1 MTGSDLSELASV
13 TLTQAEYERYSRHL
27 ILPGVGLEGQKKLK
41 AAKVLCVGTGG
52 LGSPVLLYLAAAGIG
67 RLGIVDF
74 DTVDISN
81 LQRQIIHTVAWVGQS
96 KAQSAKERIAQLN
109 PHCQVD
115 VYETQLNASNALD
128 IIANYD
134 VVVDGTDNFPTRYLV
149 NDACTLLN
157 KPFIYGSILWFEGQV
172 SVFNYRGGPTYR
184 DLFPEPP
191 PPGAVP
197 SCAEGGVLG
206 VLCGV
211 IGSLQATETIKVIL
225 GLGDTLSGRL
235 LIYNALKMQFRELK
249 LRPHPDR
256 PVIKELI
263 DYEQFCGITR
273 AKQQEQ
279 QMQAEIPEITVQELH
294 QRLTTQAAQTLLI
307 DVRNP
312 GEYEVARIPGS
323 VLIPLAELEQGPGL
337 EKLTQMWGDREL
349 VVHCKSGV
357 RSLKALHLIKE
368 KTGRVGLNVKGG
380 ILAWSREIDPS
391 VPQY

>member
-1 MTGSDLSELASV
+1 MTGNHYLEPASV

-115 VYETQLNASNALD
+115 VYETQLRASNALD

-172 SVFNYRGGPTYR
+172 SVFNYQGGPTYR

-279 QMQAEIPEITVQELH
+279 QMQAEIPEITVQELQ

-368 KTGRVGLNVKGG
+368 KTGRVGMNVKGG

>member
-13 TLTQAEYERYSRHL
+13 TLTRAEYERYSRHL

-115 VYETQLNASNALD
+115 VYETQLRASNALD

-172 SVFNYRGGPTYR
+172 SVFNYQGGPTYR

-279 QMQAEIPEITVQELH
+279 QMQAEIPEITVQELQ

-368 KTGRVGLNVKGG
+368 KTGRVGMNVKGG

>member
-1 MTGSDLSELASV
+1 MTGNHYLEPASV

-172 SVFNYRGGPTYR
+172 SVFNYQGGPTYR

-225 GLGDTLSGRL
+225 GLGDILSGRL

-279 QMQAEIPEITVQELH
+279 QMQAEIPEITVQQLQ
-294 QRLTTQAAQTLLI
+294 QRLTTQPAKTLLV

>member
-115 VYETQLNASNALD
+115 VYETQLRASNALD

-172 SVFNYRGGPTYR
+172 SVFNYQGGPTYR

-225 GLGDTLSGRL
+225 GLGDILSGRL

>member
-96 KAQSAKERIAQLN
+96 KAQSAQERIAQLN

-115 VYETQLNASNALD
+115 VYETQLRASNALD

-172 SVFNYRGGPTYR
+172 SVFNYQGGPTYR

-225 GLGDTLSGRL
+225 GLGDILSGRL

-279 QMQAEIPEITVQELH
+279 QMQAEIPEITVQELQ
-294 QRLTTQAAQTLLI
+294 QRLTTQPAKILLV

>member
-1 MTGSDLSELASV
+1 MVMLNN
-13 TLTQAEYERYSRHL
+13 AEISRYSRHL
-27 ILPGVGLEGQKKLK
+27 ILPEFGMDGQRKLK
-41 AAKVLCVGTGG
+41 QSSVLLIGTGG
-52 LGSPVLLYLAAAGIG
+52 LGSPLALYLAAAGVGHIG
-67 RLGIVDF
+67 LVDF
-74 DTVDISN
+74 DVVDESN
-81 LQRQIIHTVAWVGQS
+81 LQRQIIHGTSTVGVA
-96 KAQSAKERIAQLN
+96 KTESAKRRLHDLN
-109 PHCQVD
+109 PHIEITT
-115 VYETQLNASNALD
+115 YETQITAANALD
-128 IIANYD
+128 LMRPYD
-134 VVVDGTDNFPTRYLV
+134 VIVDGTDNFPTRYLV

-172 SVFNYRGGPTYR
+172 SVFNYQGGPTYR

-235 LIYNALKMQFRELK
+235 LLYNALKMQFRELK
-249 LRPHPDR
+249 LRPHPNR

-263 DYEQFCGITR
+263 DYEQFCGITQAR
-273 AKQQEQ
+273 QQEQ
-279 QMQAEIPEITVQELH
+279 TMQAEIPEITVQELH
-294 QRLTTQAAQTLLI
+294 QRLTQQPQQTLLV

-312 GEYEVARIPGS
+312 GEYEVARIAGS
-323 VLIPLAELEQGPGL
+323 VLIPLPELEQGAGL
-337 EKLTQMWGDREL
+337 EKLNQIWGDQEL

-368 KTGRVGLNVKGG
+368 KTGRVGMNVKGG

>member
-1 MTGSDLSELASV
+1 MTGNHYLEPASV

-225 GLGDTLSGRL
+225 GLGDILSGRL

-349 VVHCKSGV
+349 VVHCKSGM

>member
-1 MTGSDLSELASV
+1 MTGNHYLEPASV

-172 SVFNYRGGPTYR
+172 SVFNYQGGPTYR

-225 GLGDTLSGRL
+225 GLGDILSGRL

-337 EKLTQMWGDREL
+337 EKLTQMWGDKEL
-349 VVHCKSGV
+349 IVHCKSGM

-368 KTGRVGLNVKGG
+368 KTGRVGMNVKGG

>member
-1 MTGSDLSELASV
+1 MTSGELVA
-13 TLTQAEYERYSRHL
+13 LTQAEYERYSRHL

-67 RLGIVDF
+67 RLGIIDF

-81 LQRQIIHTVAWVGQS
+81 LQRQIIHTVARVGQS

-115 VYETQLNASNALD
+115 LHETQLNAGNALD
-128 IIANYD
+128 IIAPYD

-172 SVFNYRGGPTYR
+172 SVFNYQGGPTYR

-225 GLGDTLSGRL
+225 GIGETLSGRL
-235 LIYNALKMQFRELK
+235 LLYDALKMKFRELK

-263 DYEQFCGITR
+263 DYEQFCGITQ

-279 QMQAEIPEITVQELH
+279 QMHAEIPEITVQEL
-294 QRLTTQAAQTLLI
+294 QRLLTTEPDKTLLV

-312 GEYEVARIPGS
+312 GEYEVARIAGS
-323 VLIPLAELEQGPGL
+323 VLIPLPELEQGSGL
-337 EKLTQMWGDREL
+337 EKLEQIWQDKQL
-349 VVHCKSGV
+349 VVHCKSGM

-368 KTGRVGLNVKGG
+368 KTGRVGTNVKGG

-391 VPQY
+391 IPQY

>member
-1 MTGSDLSELASV
+1 
-13 TLTQAEYERYSRHL
+13 
-27 ILPGVGLEGQKKLK
+27 
-41 AAKVLCVGTGG
+41 
-52 LGSPVLLYLAAAGIG
+52 
-67 RLGIVDF
+67 
-74 DTVDISN
+74 
-81 LQRQIIHTVAWVGQS
+81 
-96 KAQSAKERIAQLN
+96 
-109 PHCQVD
+109 
-115 VYETQLNASNALD
+115 
-128 IIANYD
+128 
-134 VVVDGTDNFPTRYLV
+134 
-149 NDACTLLN
+149 
-157 KPFIYGSILWFEGQV
+157 
-172 SVFNYRGGPTYR
+172 
-184 DLFPEPP
+184 
-191 PPGAVP
+191 
-197 SCAEGGVLG
+197 VLG

-263 DYEQFCGITR
+263 DYEQFCGITS

-279 QMQAEIPEITVQELH
+279 QMQAEIPEITVQELQ
-294 QRLTTQAAQTLLI
+294 QRLTTQPAKTLLV

>member
-96 KAQSAKERIAQLN
+96 KAQSAQERIAQLN

-115 VYETQLNASNALD
+115 VYETQLRASNALD

-172 SVFNYRGGPTYR
+172 SVFNYQGGPTYR

-279 QMQAEIPEITVQELH
+279 QMQAEIPEITVQELQ
-294 QRLTTQAAQTLLI
+294 QRLTTQPAKTLLV

>member
-1 MTGSDLSELASV
+1 MTALDTPTTKPIV
-13 TLTQAEYERYSRHL
+13 LTQAEYERYSRHL
-27 ILPGVGLEGQKKLK
+27 LLPGVGLEGQKKLK

-74 DTVDISN
+74 DTVDVSN
-81 LQRQIIHTVAWVGQS
+81 LQRQIIHTVEWVGQS
-96 KAQSAKERIAQLN
+96 KARSAKERIAQLN

-115 VYETQLNASNALD
+115 LYETQLNASNALD
-128 IIANYD
+128 IIAQYD

-172 SVFNYRGGPTYR
+172 SVFNYQGGPTYR

-206 VLCGV
+206 ILCGV

-225 GLGDTLSGRL
+225 NLGDTLSGRL
-235 LIYNALKMQFRELK
+235 LLYDALKMKFRELK

-256 PVIKELI
+256 PVITKLI
-263 DYEQFCGITR
+263 DYEQFCGITQ
-273 AKQQEQ
+273 AKDQEQ
-279 QMQAEIPEITVQELH
+279 KMHAEIPEITVQEL
-294 QRLTTQAAQTLLI
+294 QQLLMAQPENILLL
-307 DVRNP
+307 DVRNH
-312 GEYEVARIPGS
+312 GEYEVARIDGA
-323 VLIPLAELEQGPGL
+323 VLIPLPELEQGTGL
-337 EKLTQMWGDREL
+337 DKLEQIIGDKQL

-357 RSLKALHLIKE
+357 RSLKALNLIKE
-368 KTGRVGLNVKGG
+368 KTGRVGSNVKGG

-391 VPQY
+391 IPQY

>member
-1 MTGSDLSELASV
+1 MTAVDTPTTKPIV
-13 TLTQAEYERYSRHL
+13 LTQAEYERYSRHL

-67 RLGIVDF
+67 RLGIIDF
-74 DTVDISN
+74 DTVDVSN
-81 LQRQIIHTVAWVGQS
+81 LQRQIIHTVERVGQS
-96 KAQSAKERIAQLN
+96 KAQSAKERLAQLN

-115 VYETQLNASNALD
+115 LYETQLNASNALD
-128 IIANYD
+128 IIAQYD

-172 SVFNYRGGPTYR
+172 SVFNYQGGPTYR

-225 GLGDTLSGRL
+225 NLGDTLSGRL
-235 LIYNALKMQFRELK
+235 LLYDALKMKFRELK

-263 DYEQFCGITR
+263 DYEQFCGITQ

-279 QMQAEIPEITVQELH
+279 QMQAEIPEISVQEL
-294 QRLTTQAAQTLLI
+294 RNLLTAQTQDTLLV

-312 GEYEVARIPGS
+312 GEYEVAHIAGA
-323 VLIPLAELEQGPGL
+323 VLIPLPELEQGTGL
-337 EKLTQMWGDREL
+337 DKLEQIIGDKQL

-357 RSLKALHLIKE
+357 RSLKALNLIKA
-368 KTGRVGLNVKGG
+368 KTGRVGTNVKGG

>member
-96 KAQSAKERIAQLN
+96 KAQSAQERIAQLN

-279 QMQAEIPEITVQELH
+279 QMQAEIPEITVQELQ
-294 QRLTTQAAQTLLI
+294 QRLTTQPAKTLLV

>member
-1 MTGSDLSELASV
+1 MTAVDVLASELPA
-13 TLTQAEYERYSRHL
+13 LTQAEYERYSRHL
-27 ILPGVGLEGQKKLK
+27 LLPGVGLEGQKKLK

-67 RLGIVDF
+67 RLGIIDF

-81 LQRQIIHTVAWVGQS
+81 LQRQIIHTVERVGQS

-172 SVFNYRGGPTYR
+172 SVFNYQGGPTYR

-235 LIYNALKMQFRELK
+235 LLYNALKMQFRELK

-263 DYEQFCGITR
+263 DYDQFCGITQAR
-273 AKQQEQ
+273 QQEQ
-279 QMQAEIPEITVQELH
+279 TMQAEIPEITVQELH
-294 QRLTTQAAQTLLI
+294 QRLTQQPEQTLLV

-312 GEYEVARIPGS
+312 GEYEVARIAGS
-323 VLIPLAELEQGPGL
+323 VLIPLPELEQGAGL
-337 EKLTQMWGDREL
+337 EKLNQIWGDQEL

-368 KTGRVGLNVKGG
+368 KTGRVGMNVKGG

>member
-1 MTGSDLSELASV
+1 MTGNHYLEPASV

-172 SVFNYRGGPTYR
+172 SVFNYQGGPTYR

-225 GLGDTLSGRL
+225 GLGDILSGRL

-337 EKLTQMWGDREL
+337 EKLTQMWGDQRT
-349 VVHCKSGV
+349 GG
-357 RSLKALHLIKE
+357 ALQI
-368 KTGRVGLNVKGG
+368 GG
-380 ILAWSREIDPS
+380 AFPESITFDQGKNRAGGDEC
-391 VPQY
+391 

>member
-1 MTGSDLSELASV
+1 MTGNHYLEPASV

-115 VYETQLNASNALD
+115 VYETQLRASNALD

-172 SVFNYRGGPTYR
+172 SVFNYQGGPTYR

-225 GLGDTLSGRL
+225 GLGDILSGRL

-279 QMQAEIPEITVQELH
+279 QMQAEIPEITVQELQ
-294 QRLTTQAAQTLLI
+294 QRLTTQPAKTLLV

>member
-1 MTGSDLSELASV
+1 MTAVDVLAREPV
-13 TLTQAEYERYSRHL
+13 ALTQAEYERYSRHL

-67 RLGIVDF
+67 RLGIIDF

-81 LQRQIIHTVAWVGQS
+81 LQRQIIHTVERVGQS

-115 VYETQLNASNALD
+115 VYETQLNAGNALD

-172 SVFNYRGGPTYR
+172 SVFNYQGGPTYR

-197 SCAEGGVLG
+197 SCAEGVVLG

-225 GLGDTLSGRL
+225 GLGETLSGRL
-235 LIYNALKMQFRELK
+235 LLYNALKMQFRELK

-263 DYEQFCGITR
+263 DYDQFCGITQAR
-273 AKQQEQ
+273 QQEQ
-279 QMQAEIPEITVQELH
+279 TMQAEIPEITVQELH
-294 QRLTTQAAQTLLI
+294 QRLTQQPQQTLLV

-312 GEYEVARIPGS
+312 GEYEVARIAGA
-323 VLIPLAELEQGPGL
+323 VLIPLPELEQGAGL
-337 EKLTQMWGDREL
+337 EKLNQWWADKQL

-368 KTGRVGLNVKGG
+368 KTGRVGMNVKGG

>member
-115 VYETQLNASNALD
+115 VYETQLRASNALD

-172 SVFNYRGGPTYR
+172 SVFNYQGGPTYR

-279 QMQAEIPEITVQELH
+279 QMQAEIPEITVQELQ
-294 QRLTTQAAQTLLI
+294 QRLTTQAAQTLLV

>member
-1 MTGSDLSELASV
+1 MTGNHYLEPASV

-96 KAQSAKERIAQLN
+96 KAQSAQERIAQLN

-172 SVFNYRGGPTYR
+172 SVFNYQGGPTYR

-279 QMQAEIPEITVQELH
+279 QMQAEIPEITVQELQ
-294 QRLTTQAAQTLLI
+294 QRLTTQPAKTLLV

>member
-13 TLTQAEYERYSRHL
+13 TLTRAEYERYSRHL

-115 VYETQLNASNALD
+115 VYETQLRASNALD

-172 SVFNYRGGPTYR
+172 SVFNYQGGPTYR

-307 DVRNP
+307 VVRNP

>member
-1 MTGSDLSELASV
+1 MTGNHYLEPASV

-172 SVFNYRGGPTYR
+172 SVFNYQGGPTYR

-279 QMQAEIPEITVQELH
+279 QMQAEIPEITVQELQ
-294 QRLTTQAAQTLLI
+294 QRLTTQPAKTLLV

>member
-1 MTGSDLSELASV
+1 MTAVDTPTTKPIV
-13 TLTQAEYERYSRHL
+13 LTQAEYERYSRHL

-67 RLGIVDF
+67 RLGIIDF
-74 DTVDISN
+74 DTVDVSN
-81 LQRQIIHTVAWVGQS
+81 LQRQIIHTVERVGQS

-115 VYETQLNASNALD
+115 LYETQLNASNALD
-128 IIANYD
+128 IIAQYD

-149 NDACTLLN
+149 NDACTLLD

-172 SVFNYRGGPTYR
+172 SVFNYQGGPTYR

-206 VLCGV
+206 ILCGV

-225 GLGDTLSGRL
+225 NLGDTLSGRL
-235 LIYNALKMQFRELK
+235 LLYDALKMKFRELK

-263 DYEQFCGITR
+263 DYEQFCGITQ

-279 QMQAEIPEITVQELH
+279 QMQAEIPEISVQEL
-294 QRLTTQAAQTLLI
+294 QNLLTTQTQDMLLV

-312 GEYEVARIPGS
+312 GEYEVARIAGA
-323 VLIPLAELEQGPGL
+323 VLIPLPELEQGKGL
-337 EKLTQMWGDREL
+337 DKLEQIIGDKQL

-357 RSLKALHLIKE
+357 RSLKALNLIKA
-368 KTGRVGLNVKGG
+368 KTGRVGTNVKGG

>member
-1 MTGSDLSELASV
+1 MTGNHYLEPASV

-172 SVFNYRGGPTYR
+172 SVFNYQGGPTYR

-225 GLGDTLSGRL
+225 GLGDILSGRL

-279 QMQAEIPEITVQELH
+279 QMQAEIPEITVQQLQ
-294 QRLTTQAAQTLLI
+294 QRLTTQPAKTLLV

-368 KTGRVGLNVKGG
+368 KTGRVGMNVKGG

>member
-96 KAQSAKERIAQLN
+96 KAQSAQERIAQLN

-115 VYETQLNASNALD
+115 VYETQLRASNALD

-368 KTGRVGLNVKGG
+368 KTGRVGMNVKGG